1 MVFGRAKV
9 QKTAIALLG
18 SLLLAASGVLPLNA
32 AKRLEVQLD
41 GMVIP
46 VLIEELLDWG
56 SAGGTSRSELTT
68 WLNLLDAESQLDL
81 LELLQAPLLTQQSM
95 ARQMLRSWAGR
106 QLLDEFS
113 DLLRVG
119 DDSSGIVVLNTLES
133 LLNNQAEVSTLDL
146 LKALPAESIR
156 LDLDALL
163 RVASRWRSQLQQQQ
177 QLAKTLGRLSA
188 TSVPA
193 PKELTHEQAHGAAPE
208 LISLSVPHRSEP
220 LPLEVWPPS
229 VGTPLRSSLVVLM
242 PGLGGSKDH
251 FRWLAQSLGSKGWP
265 VVVLEHPG
273 SDARAVQDLLTG
285 RRLPPGAEVLPERLA
300 DLQAV
305 LRAHKEGKFASSSQR
320 LVLMGHSLGAL
331 TALLAAGDIPE
342 PGLHLRCH
350 KALEDIP
357 LTNLS
362 SLLQC
367 QLTDVQIPVQ
377 PLVPQLEAI
386 VALNSFGSLLWP
398 SYGDLDIPVPVLLAG
413 GTLDLITPP
422 LSEQLD
428 LLLATQ
434 PHPASRAVLVEGA
447 SHFSPVRVE
456 AQKVEGPSD
465 DLFKLGKELVG
476 LQPLTVQRLL
486 AVEIQIFL
494 EQVEAGEGLKDSVHK
509 QIGDLRV
516 HRLDRAAVERLRDA
530 Q

>member
-188 TSVPA
+188 TPVPA
-193 PKELTHEQAHGAAPE
+193 PKELTHEIG
-208 LISLSVPHRSEP
+208 
-220 LPLEVWPPS
+220 
-229 VGTPLRSSLVVLM
+229 
-242 PGLGGSKDH
+242 
-251 FRWLAQSLGSKGWP
+251 
-265 VVVLEHPG
+265 
-273 SDARAVQDLLTG
+273 
-285 RRLPPGAEVLPERLA
+285 
-300 DLQAV
+300 
-305 LRAHKEGKFASSSQR
+305 RAH
-320 LVLMGHSLGAL
+320 V
-331 TALLAAGDIPE
+331 
-342 PGLHLRCH
+342 
-350 KALEDIP
+350 
-357 LTNLS
+357 
-362 SLLQC
+362 
-367 QLTDVQIPVQ
+367 
-377 PLVPQLEAI
+377 
-386 VALNSFGSLLWP
+386 
-398 SYGDLDIPVPVLLAG
+398 
-413 GTLDLITPP
+413 
-422 LSEQLD
+422 
-428 LLLATQ
+428 
-434 PHPASRAVLVEGA
+434 
-447 SHFSPVRVE
+447 
-456 AQKVEGPSD
+456 
-465 DLFKLGKELVG
+465 
-476 LQPLTVQRLL
+476 
-486 AVEIQIFL
+486 
-494 EQVEAGEGLKDSVHK
+494 
-509 QIGDLRV
+509 
-516 HRLDRAAVERLRDA
+516 
-530 Q
+530 